1 MPRRARVHA
10 PITPLPYAGGVTTAT
25 IERNNADTDRT
36 IRLDKVRNVRHLGG
50 HPTASGHDTIAFD
63 LIRSGSLH
71 ELTEAGRA
79 ALAAL
84 GVRVV
89 VDFRS
94 DAERETSPTPDLGAH
109 GITIIEA
116 PVFQADYSPGA
127 LARQDEYPGHAA
139 TYRQFLTE
147 GGAAYR
153 TFFETIATVS
163 GPVLF
168 HCAAGKDRTGVAAAL
183 LLELAGVPDE
193 RIVADY
199 ALSTTELEA
208 MLEERLD
215 RFQEYGISAETGR
228 LMMAAPPR
236 DMELTLDFIRG
247 RWGSAA
253 GYLGAL
259 GLAPATIEAVRSRLF

>member
-1 MPRRARVHA
+1 M
-10 PITPLPYAGGVTTAT
+10 TDVTTAT
-25 IERNNADTDRT
+25 IERESTDRK
-36 IRLDKVRNVRHLGG
+36 IHLEVAHNVRHLGG
-50 HPTASGHDTIAFD
+50 HPTAGGHETTASD

-84 GVRVV
+84 GVKVV

-94 DAERETSPTPDLGAH
+94 DVEHEHYPAPDLGSL
-109 GITIIEA
+109 GISIIKA
-116 PVFQADYSPGA
+116 PVFQTDYSPGA
-127 LARQDEYPGHAA
+127 LAQREEYPGHAA

-147 GGAAYR
+147 GGGAFR
-153 TFFETIATVS
+153 TLFETIATAS

-168 HCAAGKDRTGVAAAL
+168 HCAVGKDRTGVAGAL

-193 RIVADY
+193 HIVADY
-199 ALSTTELEA
+199 ALSTSELEPVV
-208 MLEERLD
+208 EERMD
-215 RFQEYGISAETGR
+215 RFEEYGISVETGR

-236 DMELTLDFIRG
+236 DMELTLEFIRG

-253 GYLGAL
+253 GYIGTL
-259 GLAPATIEAVRSRLF
+259 GLSPTTIEAVRARMIS